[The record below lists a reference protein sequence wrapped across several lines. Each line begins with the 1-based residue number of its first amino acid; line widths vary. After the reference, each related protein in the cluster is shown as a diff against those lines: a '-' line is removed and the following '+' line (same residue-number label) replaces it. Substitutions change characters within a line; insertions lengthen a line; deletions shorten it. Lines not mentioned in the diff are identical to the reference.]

1 VHAAI
6 DVTRSAG
13 NFSVYRSKMTM
24 GHANDGAG
32 RRARWMADAQRG
44 DRAAYRSL
52 LDDIGPLVE
61 QFVRRRVGNVED
73 AKDVYQDI
81 LMTVHRARHTYE
93 PSRPFEP
100 WLFAIARRVLTRRRG
115 ERITREAREV
125 AVRVL
130 PEIAV
135 EGDGAVRLELER
147 ALRRLT
153 PDQRQAFA
161 LLKLDG
167 LSIERAAPRAGTTVG
182 ALKVRAHRA
191 YRALRRML

>member
-1 VHAAI
+1 MKH
-6 DVTRSAG
+6 S
-13 NFSVYRSKMTM
+13 
-24 GHANDGAG
+24 NDGAE

-44 DRAAYRSL
+44 DRAAYRAL
-52 LDDIGPLVE
+52 LDDVGPVVE
-61 QFVRRRVGNVED
+61 QFVRRRVGDAED

-81 LMTVHRARHTYE
+81 LMALHRARHTYE

-100 WLFAIARRVLTRRRG
+100 WLFAIARRVVSRRRG
-115 ERITREAREV
+115 ERIARNARELT
-125 AVRVL
+125 VRVL
-130 PEIAV
+130 PEIGV
-135 EGDGAVRLELER
+135 EGDGAVKLELEQ